1 VRTPEGTT
9 TLTIGGDLPTH
20 RLGFGAM
27 RLTGEPARLD
37 RSTAIAIARRA
48 VDLGVTFIDT
58 ADSYDLGDNE
68 ELLAAALYPYRPGV
82 VIATKG
88 GHINL
93 GHDWIPLGR
102 PEYLRQQA
110 ELSLRRLRLERI
122 DLYQLHRVD
131 PTVPLADQIG
141 ALRRLQ
147 DEGKVRHVG
156 LSEVTVDQLAE
167 AERITPV
174 ATVQNRYNLTD
185 RASEDVLD
193 YCERRGIAF
202 IPWLPVA
209 PTTKAD
215 LGDPVSAIADRL
227 GATRAQVAL
236 AWLLHRSPVV
246 LPIPGTSSLAHL
258 EENIAAANLSLS
270 VDDTVRL
277 ADAGARSHRPRTL
290 HPPPEC
296 EGPCCRDSRFR
307 AARRTADT
315 RPSSAD

>member
-1 VRTPEGTT
+1 VLTLEGTT
-9 TLTIGGDLPTH
+9 TLTVGGDLPVR

-27 RLTGEPARLD
+27 RLTGEPAWLD

-48 VDLGVTFIDT
+48 VELGVTFIDT

-68 ELLAAALYPYRPGV
+68 ELLAEALYPYRPGV
-82 VIATKG
+82 VIATKS

-93 GHDWIPLGR
+93 GREWIPLGR

-110 ELSLRRLRLERI
+110 ELSLRRLRLDRI
-122 DLYQLHRVD
+122 DLYQLHRID

-156 LSEVTVDQLAE
+156 LSEVTVTQLTE
-167 AERITPV
+167 AEEITPIV
-174 ATVQNRYNLTD
+174 SVQNRYNLTD
-185 RASEDVLD
+185 RASEDVLQ

-209 PTTKAD
+209 PTTTAD
-215 LGDPVSAIADRL
+215 VADPISAVADRR

-236 AWLLHRSPVV
+236 AWLLRRSPVM
-246 LPIPGTSSLAHL
+246 LPIPGTSSRAHL
-258 EENIAAANLSLS
+258 EENVAAASLSLS
-270 VDDTVRL
+270 ADDFAQLT
-277 ADAGARSHRPRTL
+277 T
-290 HPPPEC
+290 
-296 EGPCCRDSRFR
+296 
-307 AARRTADT
+307 T
-315 RPSSAD
+315 